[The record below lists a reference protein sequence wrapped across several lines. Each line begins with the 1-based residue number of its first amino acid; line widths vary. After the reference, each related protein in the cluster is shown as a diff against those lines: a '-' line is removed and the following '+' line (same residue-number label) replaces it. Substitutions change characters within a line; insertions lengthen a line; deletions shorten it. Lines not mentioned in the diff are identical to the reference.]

1 MLSIL
6 AQGKLYVG
14 TRTELYTI
22 GIGPL
27 VGAGWGSMVWCLLCM
42 FCHATFTIR

>member
-1 MLSIL
+1 MLSML

-22 GIGPL
+22 GRIGPL
-27 VGAGWGSMVWCLLCM
+27 VDAGWGSMVLAMYVLPHN
-42 FCHATFTIR
+42 FYH

>member
-1 MLSIL
+1 MLSML

-27 VGAGWGSMVWCLLCM
+27 VDAGWGGMVLLAM
-42 FCHATFTIR
+42 YVLPHNFYH

>member
-27 VGAGWGSMVWCLLCM
+27 VGAGWGSMVLAMYVLPRN
-42 FCHATFTIR
+42 FYH